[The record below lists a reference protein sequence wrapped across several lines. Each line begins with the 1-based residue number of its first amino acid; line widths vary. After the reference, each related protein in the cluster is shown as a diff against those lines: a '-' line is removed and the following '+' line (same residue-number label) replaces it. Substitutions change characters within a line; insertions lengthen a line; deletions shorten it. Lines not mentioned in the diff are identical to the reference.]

1 MIKTYPDRAA
11 HDAAAKSEMESAVA
25 LIENVNEIAI
35 DGVNVV
41 TSQPKVG
48 DIVCHDENRQIR
60 FIALDTYQGGVFPAA
75 WETVG
80 VVVLRK
86 GNQVKVAS
94 KNNEVKRFM
103 EVYPYVVTGYELDG
117 MEHTAQ
123 LRLHGKPTTSTYY
136 DFTYTA
142 SDADGFVTAL
152 QQFLSDNGETGWS
165 AYKDEDGSV
174 ILQYDDYNSAE
185 YYSTAI
191 TYASGLTLTAKVVID
206 YPEQTP
212 IWQRKCGTKGNAVWN
227 IERAKTYFRSDLA
240 STAYNPASDVSSIP
254 SYPVCWPAFAG
265 TSQYQEDHCLWLRQ
279 QYCKDPA
286 HPTEEEWE
294 AYIEDLTA
302 VNHYM
307 TGGASPKWRD
317 GKALSDMVK
326 DVTYRAADGT
336 RKMLYPGIVYCSQ
349 FMDGKGYLPSFAE
362 FEETF
367 RNVTYGLAGVERD
380 KSDAINRSLYAIGG
394 SAVQNTVTWWVSGRF
409 STYAAWNALSTGCTD
424 GNYFY
429 FSLRCIPVTLLE
441 LPSGND

>member
-11 HDAAAKSEMESAVA
+11 HDAAAKSEMESTVA

-86 GNQVKVAS
+86 GNQVKIAS
-94 KNNEVKRFM
+94 KNNESKRFM
-103 EVYPYVVTGYELDG
+103 EVYPYVVTGYGLDG
-117 MEHTAQ
+117 MEHTVQ

-142 SDADGFVTAL
+142 SDVDGFVTAL
-152 QQFLSDNGETGWS
+152 QQFLSDNGETEWS

-185 YYSTAI
+185 YYSSAI
-191 TYASGLTLTAKVVID
+191 TYASGLTLTAKVTID
-206 YPEQTP
+206 YPEQCP
-212 IWQRKCGTKGNAVWN
+212 IWQRKCGNRGNAVWN
-227 IERAKTYFRSDLA
+227 IERAKMYFRADIS
-240 STAYNPASDVSSIP
+240 SVAYNPTSDVSSIP

-265 TSQYQEDHCLWLRQ
+265 TSQYQDDHCLWLRQ

-286 HPTEEEWE
+286 HPTETEWE

-302 VNHYM
+302 VNPYM
-307 TGGASPKWRD
+307 VGGTSPKWRD

-349 FMDGKGYLPSFAE
+349 FMDGEGYLPSFAE
-362 FEETF
+362 LEEAF
-367 RNVTYGLAGVERD
+367 RNITYGLAGVERD
-380 KSDAINRSLYAIGG
+380 EADEINRSLYAIGG
-394 SAVQNTVTWWVSGRF
+394 SAVQNTVSWWVSGRH
-409 STYAAWNALSTGCTD
+409 STYTAWNAYGTGCTD
-424 GNYFY
+424 GYGFY
-429 FSLRCIPVTLLE
+429 RSQRCIPFTLLE